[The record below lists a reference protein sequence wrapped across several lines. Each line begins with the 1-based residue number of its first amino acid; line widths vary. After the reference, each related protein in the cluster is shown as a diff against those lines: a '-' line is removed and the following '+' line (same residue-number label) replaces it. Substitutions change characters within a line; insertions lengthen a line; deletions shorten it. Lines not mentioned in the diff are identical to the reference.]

1 MKALTNQYAKYLGL
15 ALVGLLGACGGNDD
29 QLVSPYYTGLATLC
43 GQALPTAQM
52 PYQQKARGQD
62 PSGAMLEILIYGDG
76 SGNIGAIGELAI
88 PNPQAIGLGFFDN
101 SFGFNNGLN
110 NNGYN
115 NGYNNFAPGWNNGL
129 NTSLN
134 QGLLGGVIN
143 GNGACVSTNGISG
156 FMETDGVADRL
167 ELQLQGAN
175 MTLVTGTMPP
185 PTLNNQYVDGQWI
198 LNYGGQT
205 VELSF

>member
-1 MKALTNQYAKYLGL
+1 MKASNNKYSKYLGL
-15 ALVGLLGACGGNDD
+15 ALVGLLGACGGDDD
-29 QLVSPYYTGLATLC
+29 QLVNPYYTGLAQVC

-62 PSGAMLEILIYGDG
+62 PSGAILEILIYGDG
-76 SGNIGAIGELAI
+76 SGNIGAIGEIAI
-88 PNPQAIGLGFFDN
+88 PNPQALGLGFFDN
-101 SFGFNNGLN
+101 GLVGGFNNGLN
-110 NNGYN
+110 SGYN
-115 NGYNNFAPGWNNGL
+115 NYNNYAPGWNNGL

-143 GNGACVSTNGISG
+143 GTGSCVATNGVSG

-175 MTLVTGTMPP
+175 MTLVTGTNPP
-185 PTLNNQYVDGQWI
+185 PTLQNQYIDGQWI
-198 LNYGGQT
+198 LNYAGQT
-205 VELSF
+205 IELSF